1 MNYLAKKLK
10 EQRLYKTIAKF
21 QLTALSK
28 HISMLNKNSGKSWI
42 LISAL
47 PKDSFRDLFKMDL
60 EGFHLISHVSKVL
73 LRQH

>member
-10 EQRLYKTIAKF
+10 EQRLHKTIAKF

-28 HISMLNKNSGKSWI
+28 CISMLNKNSGKSWI

-47 PKDSFRDLFKMDL
+47 PKDNFRDLFKMDL
-60 EGFHLISHVSKVL
+60 
-73 LRQH
+73 